1 MHPLPPSCGPCHHH
15 ATPAAIMQ
23 PLPPSCGASATLN
36 HWNPFSWPIIP
47 LECSYPFPATPAT
60 MMRRL
65 PPFFSPCH
73 HQTVPATIMQPLP
86 SLYGPCTNKLLL
98 PAGRLLLFCSL
109 GPSFPALSPWPSLGG
124 GPVAAQ
130 NLPPSAVVDPRMS
143 WGGNLPEAC
152 LYKPVPV
159 LYVSLTSYTRINHHS
174 LHISIK

>member
-1 MHPLPPSCGPCHHH
+1 MRPLPPSCGASGTLSHCNPFSWSILQLRCSCLF
-15 ATPAAIMQ
+15 PAAPATIMR
-23 PLPPSCGASATLN
+23 PLPPSCRASATLN

-47 LECSYPFPATPAT
+47 LECSYLFPAA
-60 MMRRL
+60 
-65 PPFFSPCH
+65 
-73 HQTVPATIMQPLP
+73 PATIMLPLP
-86 SLYGPCTNKLLL
+86 PLCSPCTIKLLL

-109 GPSFPALSPWPSLGG
+109 GPSFPAWSPWPSLGG

-130 NLPPSAVVDPRMS
+130 NLQPSVVVDPRMS

-159 LYVSLTSYTRINHHS
+159 LYVSLTSYTGINHHS